1 MGRYFVERQDDG
13 GCASKTLRDAIH
25 SLMKIVSHF
34 LQKKVLNI
42 FPKTSSGVIPSPT
55 ISARRK
61 RHSHICRLNGISE
74 IRTVCPFSIRLKSIY
89 NSIFSTKRKEVH
101 LIVSRVKFTNK
112 FINSYIHI

>member
-34 LQKKVLNI
+34 FQKKVLNMLS
-42 FPKTSSGVIPSPT
+42 KTSSAMIPPPI

-61 RHSHICRLNGISE
+61 SHSHICELNRISE

-89 NSIFSTKRKEVH
+89 NSIFFNKEKRGSSSCFKGEV
-101 LIVSRVKFTNK
+101 
-112 FINSYIHI
+112 Y